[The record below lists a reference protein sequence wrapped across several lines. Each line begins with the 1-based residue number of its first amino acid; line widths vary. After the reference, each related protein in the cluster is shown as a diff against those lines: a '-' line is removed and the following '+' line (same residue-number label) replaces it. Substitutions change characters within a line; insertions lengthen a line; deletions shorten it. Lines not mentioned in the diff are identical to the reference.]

1 MEIKQLDIVTSALN
15 EEKCLP
21 ELYSRINSVMQGLP
35 SYTWK
40 LTICDNGSTDST
52 WDVIQ
57 SLGNS
62 DPRVIGVRMSRTFP
76 LDSAYTCG
84 LDLATADVLIIMAS
98 DLQDPPELIP
108 ELLAK
113 FEAGYEQVVTRVVNR
128 GRVPILRRF
137 LTSCFYALAN
147 RFTNRIIPRGI
158 TDFRLLS
165 KNAYMGS
172 RLLRERNRF
181 LRGLF
186 TWSGY
191 RTYVIEF
198 NRMPRFG
205 GESVF
210 LSMKLGRVI
219 KEAINSILAHTAAP
233 LIWVSILGAGLS
245 FFSLGMTVIFSVIW
259 LTQSVPFAGFGTIVG
274 LISLGFSSLLLAI
287 GILSQYVA
295 LIYEEVKGRPIYLIS
310 ETTQE

>member
-1 MEIKQLDIVTSALN
+1 MKVKQLDIVTSALN

-21 ELYSRINSVMQGLP
+21 ELYARINSVMQGLP
-35 SYTWK
+35 NYTWK
-40 LTICDNGSTDST
+40 LTICDNGSTDNS
-52 WDVIQ
+52 WNVIQ
-57 SLGNS
+57 NLGIS
-62 DPRVIGVRMSRTFP
+62 DPRVFGVRMSRTFP

-84 LDLATADVLIIMAS
+84 MDLASADVLIIMAS

-113 FEAGYEQVVTRVVNR
+113 FEDGYEQVITKVINR
-128 GRVPILRRF
+128 GRVPLLRRF
-137 LTSCFYALAN
+137 LTYCFYSLADK
-147 RFTNRIIPRGI
+147 FTNKTIPRGI

-165 KNAYMGS
+165 KNAYLGS

-191 RTYVIEF
+191 KTYELEF
-198 NRMPRFG
+198 NRMPRYG

-210 LSMKLGRVI
+210 LSMKLQRVI

-233 LIWVSILGAGLS
+233 LIWVSILGASLS
-245 FFSLGMTVIFSVIW
+245 IFSFGMTVLFSVIW

-274 LISLGFSSLLLAI
+274 LISLGFSSLLFAI

-295 LIYEEVKGRPIYLIS
+295 LIYEEVKSRPIYLIS
-310 ETTQE
+310 ETTKT